1 MAILKPFKAFR
12 PVKDKAPLVASKPY
26 DVINT
31 REARAEAEGNEFSFL
46 HIVKPEIDF
55 PDDQDPYAQEV
66 YIKGRDNFK
75 GLCENNI
82 MIQDESEC
90 YYIYMLEKDKRQQTG
105 IVGCAGIED
114 YFNDIILKHELTRP
128 DKEEDRKNH
137 VRVTNM
143 NAEPVFFAFRG
154 VKALDK
160 LIEDLKKSQP
170 EYDFTAQDGV
180 RHVVWKVD
188 ERKSID
194 RISNYFERIDHTY
207 VADGHHRTAAAAL
220 VGRELQN
227 KNRYH
232 QGVEEYNYFMAVHFP
247 DNQLQIIDYN
257 RIVKDLNGLS
267 RDTFLE
273 LLGQSFEIKSNGP
286 AQYKPQELHEFGM
299 YLEGNWF
306 ILRAKAGTYDDEDP
320 IGVLDVTILSD
331 QILEPILGIEDLR
344 TDKRIDFVGGTR
356 GLGELE
362 RRVNSG
368 EMKVAFA
375 LYPVTMNQLMD
386 IADSGKIMPPKVT
399 WFEPKLASGLF
410 VHMLD

>member
-12 PVKDKAPLVASKPY
+12 PMADKAHLVASKPY

-31 REARAEAEGNEFSFL
+31 SEAKAEAKVNALSFL

-55 PDDQDPYAQEV
+55 PEGQNPYAPEI
-66 YIKGRDNFK
+66 YNKGRDNFK
-75 GLCENNI
+75 ALCEKGV
-82 MIQDESEC
+82 MIQDETDS
-90 YYIYMLEKDKRQQTG
+90 YYIYMLEKDGRQQTG

-114 YFNDIILKHELTRP
+114 YFNDVILKHELTRP

-137 VRVTNM
+137 IRVTNM
-143 NAEPVFFAFRG
+143 NAEPVFFAFRA
-154 VKALDK
+154 VKKLDELVEGIK
-160 LIEDLKKSQP
+160 KGNTVYDLVAAD
-170 EYDFTAQDGV
+170 EV
-180 RHVVWKVD
+180 RHVVWRVED
-188 ERKSID
+188 QAAID
-194 RISNYFERIDHTY
+194 AISRYFDQLDHTY

-232 QGVEEYNYFMAVHFP
+232 QGIEEYNYFMAVHFP

-267 RDTFLE
+267 RETFLD

-286 AQYKPQELHEFGM
+286 AQYKPGKLHEFSM

-306 ILRAKAGTYDDEDP
+306 ILMAKEGTFNDKDP
-320 IGVLDVTILSD
+320 IGVLDVTILSE
-331 QILEPILGIEDLR
+331 QILKPILGIEDLR

-362 RRVNSG
+362 KRVNSG
-368 EMKVAFA
+368 DMKVAFA
-375 LYPVTMNQLMD
+375 LYPVTIQQLMD
-386 IADSGKIMPPKVT
+386 ISDSDQIMPPKTT
-399 WFEPKLASGLF
+399 WFEPKLASGLL
-410 VHMLD
+410 VHMLE